1 MSNNNQWTPVCN
13 ESDLV
18 SNIGVCAQ
26 VDGKQIAIFQLEA
39 NGEKNLYGIDN
50 HDPFSGSNV
59 LSRGLVGD
67 LKGTDVVA
75 SPIYKQHF
83 DLATGQ
89 CLEDEEV
96 SLTVYSVRSNNGKIE
111 VAA

>member
-1 MSNNNQWTPVCN
+1 MSDNNQWISVCDA
-13 ESDLV
+13 SDLT

-26 VDGKQIAIFQLEA
+26 INDKQIAIFQLEA
-39 NGEKNLYGIDN
+39 NGSTNLYGIDN
-50 HDPFSGSNV
+50 QDPFSGSNV

-67 LKGTDVVA
+67 LKGHDVVA

-83 DLATGQ
+83 DLSTGK
-89 CLEDEEV
+89 CLEDDSV
-96 SLTVYSVRSNNGKIE
+96 TLKVYAVRSNEGKIE

>member
-1 MSNNNQWTPVCN
+1 MSNSDQWVPVCN
-13 ESDLV
+13 ESDLT
-18 SNIGVCAQ
+18 SNIGICAK
-26 VDGKQIAIFQLEA
+26 VNDKQIAIFQLEA
-39 NGEKNLYGIDN
+39 GNEKKLYAIDN
-50 HDPFSGSNV
+50 GDPFSGSNI

-67 LKGTDVVA
+67 LKGHDVVA

-83 DLATGQ
+83 DLSTGQ

-96 SLTVYSVRSNNGKIE
+96 SIGIYSIRSNNGKIE

>member
-1 MSNNNQWTPVCN
+1 MSNNNQWVPICN
-13 ESDLV
+13 ESDLIN
-18 SNIGVCAQ
+18 NIGVCANIN
-26 VDGKQIAIFQLEA
+26 GKQVAIFRLESG
-39 NGEKNLYGIDN
+39 GEQKLYGIDN

-67 LKGTDVVA
+67 LKGYDVVA

-89 CLEDEEV
+89 CLEDDTV
-96 SLTVYSVRSNNGKIE
+96 SLTVYPVRANAGKIE